1 MSSFISEQ
9 VLVLG
14 ANGFIGSTICQYLR
28 NQSIPFSAPTRQECD
43 LLNLAQTQSYLKQ
56 FEQQQIKV
64 VLGAAIPRRV
74 TDSPEAMQRNIQ
86 MVSNFI
92 QGADTRVLKS
102 LIFLSSIDVYGTPKE
117 TPITESILPAPNSF
131 YAVAKTCGEYLLKEA
146 WPSIPLTILRL
157 PGIYGKGDNGNSIV
171 SMFAQKIQERAT
183 LTLTN
188 NGTSLRDYVTVMD
201 LCKFIYRLLQNPY
214 AGTFNFATGKSMTIV
229 SIAQLIAKY
238 LGSRTNIAFVE
249 KDNTHFDICLSN
261 RKLCEV
267 FPDFSCTSMESG
279 IRNYISELV
288 S

>member
-1 MSSFISEQ
+1 MSSASSEK

-28 NQSIPFSAPTRQECD
+28 NQSIPFSAPTRKECD
-43 LLNLAQTQSYLKQ
+43 LLNLAQTQSYLEQ
-56 FEQQQIKV
+56 FGQQQIKV
-64 VLGAAIPRRV
+64 VLGAAIPRRAA
-74 TDSPEAMQRNIQ
+74 DSPDAMLRNIQ

-92 QGADTRVLKS
+92 LGADKLVLKS
-102 LIFLSSIDVYGTPKE
+102 LIFLSSIDVYGSPKE
-117 TPITESILPAPNSF
+117 SPIKEDTIPHPNNF

-146 WPSIPLTILRL
+146 WPIIPLTILRL
-157 PGIYGKGDNGNSIV
+157 PGIYGKGDNNNSIV
-171 SMFAQKIQERAT
+171 SMFAQKIRKRSK

-201 LCKFIYRLLQNPY
+201 LCKFIYRLLQNPC
-214 AGTFNFATGKSMTIV
+214 AGTFNIATGKSMTMV
-229 SIAQLIAKY
+229 AIAQLIAQSLRCK
-238 LGSRTNIAFVE
+238 TNIVFVDQD
-249 KDNTHFDICLSN
+249 KTQFDICLSN
-261 RKLCEV
+261 RKLCEA